1 MKNESLI
8 IFLILSIPIIYISRR
23 TIFIIRSHGFFRFL
37 SWECILW
44 LLINNYAFWFVDP
57 FSLKQIISWLLL
69 IFSVYPLTSGIIL
82 LKKAGKTNSKRE
94 GEELFN
100 FEKTTKLIDTG
111 IYKYIRHPLYSSLLF
126 LTWGTYFKNTNLILF
141 FVALSSSVFLYLT
154 SRIDEKECK
163 EYFGEKYYE
172 YIKRSK
178 MFIPFL
184 F

>member
-1 MKNESLI
+1 MKNESLL
-8 IFLILSIPIIYISRR
+8 IFLIASIPIIYISRR
-23 TIFIIRSHGFFRFL
+23 NIFNIRSHGFYRFF

-44 LLINNYAFWFVDP
+44 LLANNYAFWFVDP

-69 IFSVYPLTSGIIL
+69 IYSIYPLISGIIL
-82 LKKAGKTNSKRE
+82 LKKAGRQQNRRE

-100 FEKTTKLIDTG
+100 FEKTTELITTG

-126 LTWGTYFKNTNLILF
+126 LTWGTYFKNTDLILF
-141 FVALSSSVFLYLT
+141 IVALSSSVFLYLT

-163 EYFGEKYYE
+163 VYFGEKYNE
-172 YIKRSK
+172 YIKRSN